1 MFDFVR
7 KDALFAAL
15 DEGLPKKLNAA
26 APFHMKTVQD
36 CIVYDYL
43 KDANDLDIAEIG
55 GGDSRLLRVLAPRNR
70 CVNIEPFEG
79 ADGGPKKAVSIRGVK
94 NITSM
99 LGDFDPEI
107 KDASFDVVFS
117 ISVVEHINLKLLD
130 NFFEDGLRILR
141 PGGLWLHAIDAYIG
155 SEPDRAAQ
163 AHIDV
168 YRKWAASP
176 DKTKPVG
183 AVFKGPAIFTADMAS
198 NPDDVMHSW
207 GKVAPK
213 LTERRMNMQ
222 GVSVIVASRKA

>member
-7 KDALFAAL
+7 KDALFTAL

-36 CIVYDYL
+36 CIVYSYL
-43 KDANDLDIAEIG
+43 KDANNLDIAEIG
-55 GGDSRLLRVLAPRNR
+55 GGDSRLLRVLAANNR

-79 ADGGPKKAVSIRGVK
+79 ADGGPKKEVSIRGVK
-94 NITSM
+94 NIASI
-99 LGDFDPEI
+99 LGDFDANI
-107 KDASFDVVFS
+107 KDASFDIVFS

-130 NFFEDGLRILR
+130 NFFADGLRILR

-155 SEPDRAAQ
+155 SAPDKPAQ
-163 AHIDV
+163 ARIDV

-176 DKTKPVG
+176 GKTKPVG
-183 AVFKGPAIFTADMAS
+183 AIFNGPAIFTADMAS
-198 NPDDVMHSW
+198 NPDDIMHSW

-222 GVSVIVASRKA
+222 GVSAIVAARKA